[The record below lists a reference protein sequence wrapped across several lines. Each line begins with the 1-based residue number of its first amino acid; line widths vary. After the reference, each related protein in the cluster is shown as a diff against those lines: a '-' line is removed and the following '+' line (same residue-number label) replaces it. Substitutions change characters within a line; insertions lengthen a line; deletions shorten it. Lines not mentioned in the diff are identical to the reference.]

1 MKRNR
6 DLIQVFAGDV
16 VLVENLPTFDRGLKL
31 EVFVTKVTT
40 RYGGYGK
47 IQTAPLIRAVFTG
60 DEKEI
65 SFDNS
70 YVSKIISHGQRLPGP
85 PENVVKEM
93 VSKSSGRGIRT
104 KRSGIW
110 CGPLQTLAEHV
121 LANVEF
127 HIPHFV
133 NGEKLFKLYNK
144 QRAGLVKKG
153 HGAHWVRKKVFA
165 KWVRANATKILW
177 TTRELNVRETERNS
191 SYANA
196 YWADVKRE
204 TDEEFDRLAEI
215 DQDHS

>member
-16 VLVENLPTFDRGLKL
+16 VLVENLPGIGRNLKL
-31 EVFVTKVTT
+31 EAFVTKVTT
-40 RYGGYGK
+40 RYGGHGR
-47 IQTAPLIRAVFTG
+47 IQTAPLINAIFTG
-60 DEKEI
+60 DEKETH
-65 SFDNS
+65 FDNS
-70 YVSKIISHGQRLPGP
+70 YITKVISRAQRLPGP
-85 PENVVKEM
+85 PENVVKKVVPED
-93 VSKSSGRGIRT
+93 SGRGIRS
-104 KRSGIW
+104 KHSGIW

-121 LANVEF
+121 LAGLEF

-133 NGEKLFKLYNK
+133 HGDKLHDLYQK
-144 QRAGLVKKG
+144 QRAGLVKKR
-153 HGAHWVRKKVFA
+153 HGVYWVRKKVFA

-177 TTRELNVRETERNS
+177 TTRELNVNETERNED
-191 SYANA
+191 YARV